1 MSTVIA
7 HLTAAGLGVTI
18 GWIARDIKFT
28 FDQMRR
34 EDRILRDIQ
43 DRMER
48 DGRS

>member
-1 MSTVIA
+1 MTTVLVYCA
-7 HLTAAGLGVTI
+7 VASLAGSI

-28 FDQMRR
+28 YDQMRR

-48 DGRS
+48 DGRP